1 MSAKIIF
8 NFIKQ
13 KIWFIVNKK
22 RFKHLGGRSFIDAPI
37 KISKKHISCGSN
49 VYIWKNSRIEAV
61 TKWKNKI
68 YFPDII
74 FEEGVSIQQNL
85 HLTCAKKVFIGKNT
99 AIVSNVTIT
108 DIIHLHT
115 IPNIPVLQQ
124 DIEVKEVYI
133 DENSTIYSN
142 VVILPGTFLGKNSIV
157 GANSVVSGIFP
168 DYCVIVGAPA
178 KIIKRYCFE
187 QQKWRKTDD
196 KGNFID

>member
-1 MSAKIIF
+1 MSVKIIF

-22 RFKHLGGRSFIDAPI
+22 KFKHLGKGSFINTSI
-37 KISKKHISCGSN
+37 KISKKQISCGAN

-61 TKWKNKI
+61 TKWGNKI

-115 IPNIPVLQQ
+115 IPNLPILQQ

-133 DENSTIYSN
+133 GESSTIYSN
-142 VVILPGTFLGKNSIV
+142 VVILPGTIIGKNTII

-178 KIIKRYCFE
+178 KIVKRYCFE
-187 QQKWRKTDD
+187 QQKWRKTDN
-196 KGNFID
+196 KGNFIE

>member
-22 RFKHLGGRSFIDAPI
+22 KFKYLGKGSFINTSI
-37 KISKKHISCGSN
+37 KISKKQISYGSN

-61 TKWKNKI
+61 IKWGNKT
-68 YFPDII
+68 YFPEII

-142 VVILPGTFLGKNSIV
+142 VVILSGTFLGKNSIV

>member
-22 RFKHLGGRSFIDAPI
+22 RFKHLGGRSFINAPI

-68 YFPDII
+68 YFPDIM

>member
-22 RFKHLGGRSFIDAPI
+22 RFKHLGGRSFIDATI

>member
-22 RFKHLGGRSFIDAPI
+22 RFKHLGGRSFINAPI

>member
-1 MSAKIIF
+1 MSVKIIF

-22 RFKHLGGRSFIDAPI
+22 KFKHLGKGSFINTSI
-37 KISKKHISCGSN
+37 KISKKQISCGAN
-49 VYIWKNSRIEAV
+49 VYIWKNGRIEAV
-61 TKWKNKI
+61 TKWGNKT

-115 IPNIPVLQQ
+115 IPNLPILQQ
-124 DIEVKEVYI
+124 DIEVKEGYI
-133 DENSTIYSN
+133 GESSTIYSN
-142 VVILPGTFLGKNSIV
+142 VVILPGTIIGKNTII

-178 KIIKRYCFE
+178 KIVKRYCFE
-187 QQKWRKTDD
+187 QQKWRKTDN
-196 KGNFID
+196 KGNFIE

>member
-1 MSAKIIF
+1 MSVRVIF

-13 KIWFIVNKK
+13 KIWFFVNKK
-22 RFKHLGGRSFIDAPI
+22 KFKYLGKRSFIDAAI
-37 KISKKHISCGSN
+37 KISKKQISCGSN

-61 TKWKNKI
+61 TKWGNKT
-68 YFPDII
+68 YFPNII
-74 FEEGVSIQQNL
+74 FEDGVSVQQNL

-115 IPNIPVLQQ
+115 IPNLPVLQQ
-124 DIEVKEVYI
+124 DIEIREVYI
-133 DENSTIYSN
+133 GENSTIYSN
-142 VVILPGTFLGKNSIV
+142 VVILPGTTIGKNTII

-178 KIIKRYCFE
+178 KIVKRYCFE
-187 QQKWRKTDD
+187 QQKWRKTDN
-196 KGNFID
+196 KGNFIE